1 MAKKF
6 NPQKYGKVWSTID
19 CDLMKGA
26 KAKYPQGEA
35 NQPLIG
41 TFLIDNK
48 RFELTFSE
56 TNRVIET
63 MLDMQ
68 KMYKNAQRL
77 GMLDEGTGTWRGYKR

>member
-19 CDLMKGA
+19 CELMKGA
-26 KAKYPQGEA
+26 KALRPQGDA

-41 TFLIDNK
+41 TFFIDGK
-48 RFELTFSE
+48 RIELTFSE

-63 MLDMQ
+63 MYDMQ

>member
-19 CDLMKGA
+19 CELMKGA
-26 KAKYPQGEA
+26 KAKHPQGDA

-41 TFLIDNK
+41 TLFIDGK
-48 RFELTFSE
+48 RVELTFSE